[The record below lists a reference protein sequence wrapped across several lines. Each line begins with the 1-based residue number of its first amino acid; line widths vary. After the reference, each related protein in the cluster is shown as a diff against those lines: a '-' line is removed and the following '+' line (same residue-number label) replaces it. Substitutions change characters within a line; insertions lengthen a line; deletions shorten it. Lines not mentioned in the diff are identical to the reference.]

1 MIIFPAIDI
10 LDGNCVRLYK
20 GDYEQKTVY
29 NNSPA
34 SVAKK
39 FVEEGAQF
47 IHSVDLNGAKYGEV
61 VNDDAVKEILE
72 NIGDVP
78 LQIGGG
84 IRNINT
90 VEHYLS
96 LGVNRVILGTAAVNN
111 FDLVKECAEKYPYRF
126 CLSLD
131 VLDENI
137 MLKGWLE
144 NSSVNLYDYL
154 KKVEGM
160 PVSAIVA
167 TDISRDG
174 AMVGAANEMY
184 KRMMEIT
191 DIPIIASGGI
201 SCREDVL
208 SLKELGLYGAI
219 TGKAVYEGKI
229 NLSGLIKEVM

>member
-1 MIIFPAIDI
+1 MIVFPAIDI
-10 LDGNCVRLYK
+10 LDGNCVRLFK

-29 NNSPA
+29 SSSPA
-34 SVAKK
+34 DVAKR
-39 FVEEGAQF
+39 FVDEGCEF
-47 IHSVDLNGAKYGEV
+47 IHSVDLNGAKFGEV
-61 VNDDAVKEILE
+61 VNDEAIKKVLDV
-72 NIGDVP
+72 IGNVP

-84 IRNINT
+84 IRTAET
-90 VEHYLS
+90 VKHYLD
-96 LGVNRVILGTAAVNN
+96 LGVNRVILGTAAVND
-111 FDLVKECAEKYPYRF
+111 FSLVEYCAENYPHRF

-144 NSSVNLYDYL
+144 NSRVNLYDYL
-154 KKVEGM
+154 LKIKDM

-174 AMVGAANEMY
+174 AMVGAANDMY
-184 KRMMEIT
+184 KKMMTLT

-201 SCREDVL
+201 SSREDLL

-229 NLSGLIKEVM
+229 NLREVIREVR

>member
-29 NNSPA
+29 SSDPA
-34 SVAKK
+34 QIAKK
-39 FVEEGAQF
+39 FVSVGARF
-47 IHSVDLNGAKYGEV
+47 IHSVDLNGAKFGEV
-61 VNDDAVKEILE
+61 VNDNVVKAILAE
-72 NIGDVP
+72 IGDVP

-84 IRNINT
+84 IRNIDT
-90 VEHYLS
+90 VKHYLD
-96 LGVNRVILGTAAVNN
+96 LGVNRVILGTAAVTD
-111 FDLVKECAEKYPYRF
+111 FALIEECAEKYPYRF

-137 MLKGWLE
+137 MLKGWVE

-184 KRMMEIT
+184 KKMMEYT

-201 SCREDVL
+201 SSHEDVI

-229 NLSGLIKEVM
+229 DLGKLIKEVM

>member
-1 MIIFPAIDI
+1 MIVFPAIDI
-10 LDGNCVRLYK
+10 LDGNCVRLFK
-20 GDYEQKTVY
+20 GDYGQKTVY
-29 NNSPA
+29 SNSPKDM
-34 SVAKK
+34 AKR
-39 FVEEGAQF
+39 FVDEGCEF
-47 IHSVDLNGAKYGEV
+47 IHCVDLNGAKYGQV
-61 VNDDAVKEILE
+61 VNDEAVKGILSE
-72 NIGDVP
+72 IGDVP

-84 IRNINT
+84 IRSRDT
-90 VEHYLS
+90 VKHYLD
-96 LGVNRVILGTAAVNN
+96 LGVNRVILGTAAVTD
-111 FDLVKECAEKYPYRF
+111 FSLVEYCAENYPYRF

-154 KKVEGM
+154 KKVENM

-174 AMVGAANEMY
+174 AMVGAADEMY
-184 KRMMEIT
+184 KKMMDVT

-201 SCREDVL
+201 SSHEDL
-208 SLKELGLYGAI
+208 HSLKSIGLYGAI

-229 NLSGLIKEVM
+229 NLREVIKEVR

>member
-1 MIIFPAIDI
+1 MIVFPAIDI
-10 LDGNCVRLYK
+10 LDGNCVRLFK

-29 NNSPA
+29 SNSPKDM
-34 SVAKK
+34 AKT
-39 FVEEGAQF
+39 FVEKGVEF
-47 IHSVDLNGAKYGEV
+47 IHCVDLNGAKYGQV
-61 VNDDAVKEILE
+61 VNDEAVKGIIDT
-72 NIGDVP
+72 IGDIP

-84 IRNINT
+84 IRNSDT
-90 VEHYLS
+90 VKHYLDM
-96 LGVNRVILGTAAVNN
+96 GVNRVILGTAAVTD
-111 FDLVKECAEKYPYRF
+111 FSLVEYCAENYPNRF

-144 NSSVNLYDYL
+144 NSAVNLFDYL
-154 KKVEGM
+154 KKIEGM

-174 AMVGAANEMY
+174 AMVGAADDMY
-184 KRMMEIT
+184 KKMMDMT

-201 SCREDVL
+201 SSHEDL
-208 SLKELGLYGAI
+208 YSLKSLGIYGAI

-229 NLSGLIKEVM
+229 DLERIIKEVR